1 MKGMYFSI
9 KYCYSDIL
17 LKKNFIY
24 NRLFCCN
31 HICYCVNMVSVT
43 SASRYKVSAS
53 LYFPRYQRRSSMYMR
68 GLIPGNFAELAKEVV
83 IVLCMLLLM
92 TYFCDGPWMDIFKVK
107 KSCIFSVWIVLLKHI
122 YVSVQ
127 QTIVLEATMLLLS
140 WISFIWYV

>member
-92 TYFCDGPWMDIFKVK
+92 TYFCDGP
-107 KSCIFSVWIVLLKHI
+107 
-122 YVSVQ
+122 
-127 QTIVLEATMLLLS
+127 
-140 WISFIWYV
+140 